1 MHEYEDIEEQQYPPE
16 IDSPGPLRPMEL
28 EADESF
34 GPVVRIQTASPP
46 PESAPNSPARHI
58 DPAFLSPPP
67 AFQKRKRPRR
77 PSTTSATPI
86 ILSFEVDQEPDPP
99 KPKRP
104 SVFCASSKEGTEV
117 LVPPPPLCEPTSY
130 AFSTRIDL
138 GFQFVRLRFG
148 EIPRGPESLAHHT
161 LLDHTS
167 FDGQPLLPQVSPLTG
182 PSQTCLLSVWNPE
195 SV

>member
-1 MHEYEDIEEQQYPPE
+1 
-16 IDSPGPLRPMEL
+16 MEL

-46 PESAPNSPARHI
+46 PESAPNSPVRHI

-117 LVPPPPLCEPTSY
+117 LVPPPPLFRPTTFWRNTKRSGVTGASY
-130 AFSTRIDL
+130 SPGSYLIRRSTFIAAGLSLDRPIADLSAFC
-138 GFQFVRLRFG
+138 V
-148 EIPRGPESLAHHT
+148 ESRVGLI
-161 LLDHTS
+161 
-167 FDGQPLLPQVSPLTG
+167 LLPPDTSL
-182 PSQTCLLSVWNPE
+182 
-195 SV
+195 